1 MGRIRYLMVLS
12 LALLSFQ
19 AMGADSSALQQA
31 HIDHRKG
38 YTHHIQKDY
47 ETALIWYEKSA
58 SAGLA
63 KSEYAIGRILA
74 FDREGQHE
82 YKEALPYI
90 LRAAEPRS
98 KPQGYGFIQSQNY
111 AQNSLNWYCKNGA
124 ALFPDSHPFAQDPKC
139 WHGRAKAL
147 MYGWFDMKKDK
158 DAARAL
164 LERSIAAGW
173 TDAKVTLDKLNRRSQ
188 TRKRKAKKIK
198 DARTVKIDVKRTL
211 FVLFMLLLGLQI
223 FRQLRIRQLIFG
235 LLYKLSA

>member
-1 MGRIRYLMVLS
+1 
-12 LALLSFQ
+12 
-19 AMGADSSALQQA
+19 
-31 HIDHRKG
+31 
-38 YTHHIQKDY
+38 
-47 ETALIWYEKSA
+47 
-58 SAGLA
+58 
-63 KSEYAIGRILA
+63 
-74 FDREGQHE
+74 
-82 YKEALPYI
+82 
-90 LRAAEPRS
+90 
-98 KPQGYGFIQSQNY
+98 
-111 AQNSLNWYCKNGA
+111 
-124 ALFPDSHPFAQDPKC
+124 
-139 WHGRAKAL
+139 

-223 FRQLRIRQLIFG
+223 FRRLRIRQLIFG